1 MPEGCYP
8 SGIVILEIM
17 GYTPLSPTAIR
28 RGLNVRIIG
37 SEIVC
42 LKTVG
47 STNDWLKAA
56 AAEGAPEG
64 LAVFA
69 EEQTA
74 GRGQVGHHW
83 IAPPGCCILVS
94 ILLRPRLPPE
104 RLFYLTMIGSCA
116 AAAAAMETAGLPV
129 QLKWPNDLICE
140 RGKLGGVL
148 TESSIVDGQVEY
160 AILGIGLNVN
170 VRRRA
175 LALIPGAASLQAEL
189 GHQVNRNRLAR
200 ALLRGLDERYTL
212 IRDGDFG
219 AVLSEW
225 RERLETI
232 GKWVDLHRDR
242 EVEGPFFALQ
252 VTDEG
257 ALILLRPDGTTMTV
271 VAGEVSV
278 RPSAASSVRSAEC

>member
-1 MPEGCYP
+1 MP
-8 SGIVILEIM
+8 
-17 GYTPLSPTAIR
+17 YTPLSPAALR
-28 RGLNVRIIG
+28 RGLNTRVVG

-56 AAEGAPEG
+56 AAEGAAEG
-64 LAVFA
+64 LVVFA

-74 GRGQVGHHW
+74 GRGQGSHHW
-83 IAPPGCCILVS
+83 IAPPGCCILAS
-94 ILLRPRLPPE
+94 ILLRPRLSPE

-116 AAAAAMETAGLPV
+116 AAAAAIEITGLPV
-129 QLKWPNDLICE
+129 HLKWPNDLISE
-140 RGKLGGVL
+140 HGKLGGVL

-175 LALIPGAASLQAEL
+175 LAQIPGAASLQTEL
-189 GHQVNRNRLAR
+189 GREVNRARLAR

-212 IRDGDFG
+212 IQDGDFD
-219 AVLSEW
+219 AVFSEW
-225 RERLETI
+225 RERLDTI
-232 GKWVDLHRDR
+232 GRWVDLHRDT

-252 VTDEG
+252 VTEEG
-257 ALILLRPDGTTMTV
+257 ALILLRPDGTTITA
-271 VAGEVSV
+271 VAGTVSV
-278 RPSAASSVRSAEC
+278 RPSAES